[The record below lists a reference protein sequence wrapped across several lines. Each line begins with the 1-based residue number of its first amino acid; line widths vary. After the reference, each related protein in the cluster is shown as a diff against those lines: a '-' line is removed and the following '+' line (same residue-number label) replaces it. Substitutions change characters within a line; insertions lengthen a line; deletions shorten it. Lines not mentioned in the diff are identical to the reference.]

1 MDDDLKVNISV
12 IIPTRNEQD
21 YIEECIDSLLNC
33 RSVEASGFNVEFI
46 IVDGMSTDRTVGI
59 VKEKFSHLNLKI
71 LNMIQVHIGSMTSL
85 IMQQKRYKS
94 L

>member
-1 MDDDLKVNISV
+1 MVLDMDDDLKVNISV

-46 IVDGMSTDRTVGI
+46 IVELI
-59 VKEKFSHLNLKI
+59 KI
-71 LNMIQVHIGSMTSL
+71 LVKNGY
-85 IMQQKRYKS
+85 QKILLKVD
-94 L
+94 